1 MVERSITCAHSSLG
15 SLTFYQKLGQQ
26 QCKLGARMCLPPAAG
41 QFIEQ
46 TVNTLRQ
53 LLRCCGCRSCWCHGG
68 CGFGHLWQH
77 RYGGT
82 TNSKAKCCNFQMEIC
97 AQQHVEESAGM
108 VLCPAWLLATSKSHR
123 LHSLWFQF
131 LWRLI
136 GWHLFSRSR
145 SLSLSLS
152 LSSVCPLC
160 VGVRPVAKAD
170 GDGGVV
176 REFALGYRVRQE
188 SQSRWCRIL
197 SFAY

>member
-26 QCKLGARMCLPPAAG
+26 QCKLGARMCLAPAAG

-53 LLRCCGCRSCWCHGG
+53 LLRCCSCRGCWFHGG
-68 CGFGHLWQH
+68 CGFGNLWQH

-82 TNSKAKCCNFQMEIC
+82 TNSKAKCCNFQIEIC
-97 AQQHVEESAGM
+97 AQQHVVESAGM

-136 GWHLFSRSR
+136 GWHLSSRSHSPSLFFLPVVRGRSACGQGRGERGQWCGSSHWDIECVR
-145 SLSLSLS
+145 SLSRA
-152 LSSVCPLC
+152 
-160 VGVRPVAKAD
+160 GA
-170 GDGGVV
+170 
-176 REFALGYRVRQE
+176 EY
-188 SQSRWCRIL
+188 
-197 SFAY
+197 